1 MIFQSYLAILLI
13 ATIIFFIVFLLKKK
27 FSKDV
32 LMKMLSLLLVV
43 VFIFRSNIME
53 EAISAIRGLNIPPP
67 GGSLLF
73 TGPTGPLMTLITA
86 ILIWFTYAIVYIL
99 MLQPFYK
106 RKTPR
111 NIIKTFGVLVL
122 LLDMVFLKQYIVGI
136 VGKEVLNTTNIFSA
150 ISLSP
155 TLLFVLLE
163 FGVLIAIIASDYIE
177 KKYLDVNLKD
187 IALMILV
194 FLGILVV
201 SMPVYTLKV
210 IKGYAPEDIVL
221 MDLNVYHRIVIYAFV
236 ILAYL
241 FYRVFKNKDEDTVR
255 YAFAIISVAAMFVFS
270 FRITFEDLKDISNW
284 PLHLCNT
291 AMYILP
297 LCFLFK
303 MDKLF
308 YFTIF
313 INVFGAFIAMA
324 MPNYTWDNLFASET
338 VRFWQNHIIACVL
351 PILAIFLRLYK
362 RPNFK
367 FFVYSVYAFT
377 AYFVLVLVINAGVT
391 NYNPDVNFFFINNDF
406 VAAKLGIWAENLR
419 DFTWDFN
426 IGELNFKFYPLY
438 QFLFYLTYVGIAAAI
453 WFLYEQFFIIQD
465 TGEMIAARRERRKM
479 ERLVLKEALNGRSFS
494 EPMNENGKDCFEL
507 IGFSKCYGLSKKFAV
522 KNVHLKVNGGEIFGF
537 LGPNGAG
544 KSTIIK
550 SIVGIQSI
558 TEGRIEICGYDVEKQ
573 SSEAK
578 SQIGFVPDHYALYE
592 NLTGREYINYMADIY
607 KVSKKD
613 RDERIAYYVDLFQLA
628 ESFDNK
634 MKTYSHG
641 MKQKMTIIAALIHNP
656 KVWILDEPLTGLDPT
671 SIFQVKE
678 CMKKHAEAGNV
689 VFFSSHIIDVV
700 EKLCTRI
707 AIIKKGNILC
717 NVTTAELKEKNID
730 LEQFYLE
737 HIGDDK
743 IVKGN

>member
-1 MIFQSYLAILLI
+1 MLVA
-13 ATIIFFIVFLLKKK
+13 AIIFSVVFILKKK
-27 FSKDV
+27 LSKDL
-32 LMKMLSLLLVV
+32 LMKILSLLLVL
-43 VFIFRSNIME
+43 VFFFRTNIIE
-53 EAISAIRGLNIPPP
+53 EVISTIRGLNIPPP

-73 TGPTGPLMTLITA
+73 TGPTGPLMTLISL
-86 ILIWFTYAIVYIL
+86 ILIWFTYAIIYIL
-99 MLQPFYK
+99 MLQPFFK
-106 RKTPR
+106 RKVSR
-111 NIIKTFGVLVL
+111 NIIKTFGVLIL

-136 VGKEVLNTTNIFSA
+136 VGNEILSATNIFSA
-150 ISLSP
+150 ISISP
-155 TLLFVLLE
+155 TLLFILLE
-163 FGVLIAIIASDYIE
+163 FGVLIGIIASDYIE
-177 KKYLDVNLKD
+177 KKYLDVKLKD
-187 IALMILV
+187 VGMMILV
-194 FLGILVV
+194 FLGMLVI
-201 SMPVYTLKV
+201 SMPVYTLYV
-210 IKGYAPEDIVL
+210 IKGHVAHDVEL
-221 MDLNVYHRIVIYAFV
+221 LDLNVYHRMVIYVFIV
-236 ILAYL
+236 LAYL
-241 FYRVFKNKDEDTVR
+241 FYRIFKNKDEETIR
-255 YAFAIISVAAMFVFS
+255 YAFAFVSVAAMFVFD
-270 FRITFEDLKDISNW
+270 FRITFTDLKDLSNW

-303 MDKLF
+303 LDKLF

-324 MPNYTWDNLFASET
+324 MPNYDEGLNVFSISI
-338 VRFWQNHIIACVL
+338 VRFWQNHIIACTL
-351 PILAIFLRLYK
+351 PILAIFLKLYK
-362 RPNFK
+362 RPNVK
-367 FFVYSVYAFT
+367 FFIYSLYAFT
-377 AYFVLVLVINAGVT
+377 AYFAFVLVVNAAVT
-391 NYNPDVNFFFINNDF
+391 NYNPDVNFFFLNDDF
-406 VAAKLGIWAENLR
+406 IAEKLGVWAENLR
-419 DFTWDFN
+419 DFEWEFSIRQWT
-426 IGELNFKFYPLY
+426 LKFYPLY
-438 QFLFYLTYVGIAAAI
+438 QLLFYLTYVGIAAAI

-465 TGEMIAARRERRKM
+465 TGELIAARRERRKM

-494 EPMNENGKDCFEL
+494 EPMNVNGKDCFEL

-522 KNVHLKVNGGEIFGF
+522 RNVHLKVNGGEIFGF

-550 SIVGIQSI
+550 SVVGIQSI

-578 SQIGFVPDHYALYE
+578 AQIGFVPDHYALYE

-607 KVSKKD
+607 KVSQKD

-678 CMKKHAEAGNV
+678 CMKRHAEAGNV

-743 IVKGN
+743 IVKGK